1 MEAQILSVRDFQQ
14 MQSYREQLISNS
26 EPDALAAALL
36 PSRKSQLI
44 STKRRQRLINLFTEH
59 TYETL
64 QCLACTLAYPI
75 TLHIAKL

>member
-36 PSRKSQLI
+36 PSRKI
-44 STKRRQRLINLFTEH
+44 PVNFNEAAARD
-59 TYETL
+59 
-64 QCLACTLAYPI
+64 
-75 TLHIAKL
+75 